1 MTTVHRANKIRIYPT
16 AEQAKVLAQRLGASR
31 FCWNECLKIWA
42 TEYEAGR
49 KPTGYSVAKLFRLSK
64 PEWFKDM
71 DASIIDR
78 VTANMQT
85 AFKNFFA
92 KRDKYPKPKRRGQN
106 DSYQIKVSA
115 IKIAETSLS
124 LPKLKFIKMSR
135 PLFHAGKLIG
145 NATVSQKAGR
155 WYVSVPVEAE
165 VSQHVQ
171 TGKSV
176 GVDLGV
182 RTFATLST
190 GEKIEKP
197 KHLKDAEKRL
207 ARWQRKV
214 ARRTKGGAN
223 RAKAQRKVQRIHA
236 SVSNQRAAFVHKVT
250 SRLAVEFDTICVE
263 DLSVK
268 GMIQGGMGKS
278 VADAGFSM
286 FRTQLEYKAVGRV
299 NVVNRWFP
307 SSKTCSS
314 CGYVNK
320 KLSRSAS
327 KWVCPECSSEHDRD
341 LNASINILRAFHP
354 TMPTEDGVHRLAGQ
368 LSGEVG
374 SLANVKIC

>member
-16 AEQAKVLAQRLGASR
+16 QEQAKVLGQRLGASR

-49 KPTGYSVAKLFRLSK
+49 KPTGYSVAKLFRANR
-64 PEWFKDM
+64 PEWFKET
-71 DASIIDR
+71 DASITDR
-78 VTANMQT
+78 VTANLQT

-92 KRDKYPKPKRRGQN
+92 KRAKYPKPKRRWQS
-106 DSYQIKVSA
+106 DSYQVKVSNLN
-115 IKIAETSLS
+115 INGTTLN
-124 LPKLKFIKMSR
+124 LPKLKGIKMSR
-135 PLFHAGKLIG
+135 RMFHVGKLVG
-145 NATVSQKAGR
+145 NATVSKKADR
-155 WYVSVPVEAE
+155 WYISIPVETE
-165 VSQHVQ
+165 LSDHNP
-171 TGKSV
+171 TGKVV

-190 GEKIEKP
+190 GEKIDKP

-214 ARRTKGGAN
+214 SRRTKGGMN

-236 SVSNQRAAFVHKVT
+236 SIANRRADFVHKVT
-250 SRLAVEFDTICVE
+250 TRLSKEFDSICVE

-278 VADAGFSM
+278 VSDAGFSM
-286 FRTQLEYKAVGRV
+286 FRTQMEYKAVGRV
-299 NVVNRWFP
+299 NVVSRWFP

-314 CGYVNK
+314 CGHVNK

-327 KWVCPECSSEHDRD
+327 RWTCPECFTEHDRD
-341 LNASINILRAFHP
+341 VNASTNILRAFHP

-368 LSGEVG
+368 PSVEVG
-374 SLANVKIC
+374 SLANVNKC

>member
-1 MTTVHRANKIRIYPT
+1 MLTVHRSNKIRIYPT
-16 AEQAKVLAQRLGASR
+16 QEQAKVLCQRLGASR

-42 TEYEAGR
+42 AEHEAGR
-49 KPTGYSVAKLFRLSK
+49 KPTGYSVAKIFRATK
-64 PEWFKDM
+64 PEWFKEM
-71 DASIIDR
+71 DASIVDR

-92 KRDKYPKPKRRGQN
+92 KRAKHPKPKRRGQS
-106 DSYQIKVSA
+106 DSYQVKVS
-115 IKIAETSLS
+115 TLS
-124 LPKLKFIKMSR
+124 LNGTTLNLPKMKNIKLSR
-135 PLFHAGKLIG
+135 TLFHAGKLVG
-145 NATVSQKAGR
+145 NATVSKKADR
-155 WYVSVPVEAE
+155 WYVSITVETE
-165 VSQHVQ
+165 LSDYNP
-171 TGKSV
+171 TGKVV

-190 GEKIEKP
+190 GTKIEKP

-214 ARRTKGGAN
+214 SRRTKGGMN

-236 SVSNQRAAFVHKVT
+236 SVANRRADFVHKAT
-250 SRLAVEFDTICVE
+250 TRIANEFDSICIE
-263 DLSVK
+263 DLSAK

-278 VADAGFSM
+278 VSDAGFRM

-299 NVVNRWFP
+299 NVVDRWFP
-307 SSKTCSS
+307 SSKKCSC

-327 KWVCPECSSEHDRD
+327 KWTCPECSTEHDRD

-354 TMPTEDGVHRLAGQ
+354 TMPTEDGVHWLAGQ
-368 LSGEVG
+368 LSDEVG
-374 SLANVKIC
+374 SLANVNKR